1 MFIEDTDRTEWRGLR
16 ERLELEGEAR
26 QFLAHKDARPVI
38 AVTCSS
44 RFELFGVAAPDG
56 VEDGD
61 LRFRNTAHPSA
72 KAAALAPAVL
82 SSV

>member
-1 MFIEDTDRTEWRGLR
+1 
-16 ERLELEGEAR
+16 
-26 QFLAHKDARPVI
+26 VI

-61 LRFRNTAHPSA
+61 LRFRNAAHPSA